1 MKRTWWMLITLAL
14 LAGMAMAQSEA
25 PPPPQEPAQPGT
37 PAVAPRPGPGTRR
50 VERKEIRI
58 VRGPRGGDVMYFR
71 RGGLGKWWKNA
82 QLVKELGVS
91 DAQVQQMEKIFIDYR
106 LKLVDLKGT
115 LEKAE
120 IQLEPMMNADQP
132 DEQGV
137 LAQIDK
143 VASARAELEK
153 SNARM
158 QFAIRRVLTAEQWK
172 KLQAKKAGM
181 RGNMTF
187 RRFNLPAPPPDAPD
201 APEPPP
207 PDEN

>member
-1 MKRTWWMLITLAL
+1 MKRTWWILITLAL
-14 LAGMAMAQSEA
+14 LAGMAVAQSEA
-25 PPPPQEPAQPGT
+25 PPPPQAGAA
-37 PAVAPRPGPGTRR
+37 AVAPRAGRAPRR

-58 VRGPRGGDVMYFR
+58 VREPDGGNVMYFR
-71 RGGLGKWWKNA
+71 GAGLGKWWKNA

-91 DAQVQQMEKIFIDYR
+91 DAQVQQMEKIFLDYR

-120 IQLEPMMNADQP
+120 IQLEPMMNAGQP

-172 KLQAKKAGM
+172 KLQAKKAET

-187 RRFNLPAPPPDAPD
+187 RRFSLPAPPPDAPD

-207 PDEN
+207 APPDEN